1 MTPLPNRFPILRAA
15 AIGALALL
23 VAMMALVHPAS
34 AEGDAASCATGG
46 TVPDEASTGLVADCD
61 ALLAVQD
68 TLAGSATLNWSV
80 DSSIADWEGVF
91 LEGSPLRV
99 TGLRLARAQLI
110 DVILPLPGEVSS
122 NYLNGE
128 IPPELGRLS
137 NLQELDLSF
146 NQLSGEIPFQLADLA
161 SLEVLALKGN
171 QLLTGCI
178 PEGLRDVA
186 SNDLE
191 DLGLPFCDVLLS
203 GLAISPGTLTPPFD
217 SYHTDYTTVV
227 GQSRVTVTPANDHNA
242 SFQFLDRNYAVLAD
256 ADGSLGGHQVDLGAG
271 VTTVRIRVISPDSR
285 ATHTYTIVDLAGRY
299 DANDDGAIDRD
310 EVLDAI
316 DDYFDY
322 DDRITKDEVLEI
334 IGLYLFSAPP
344 TPTPVSTPVPRLS
357 LLDLAQSSAWYQA
370 SLEGAGTSIR
380 AARALILLQKIDE
393 HHPELAKVV
402 AGWTWFFDEDLVA
415 REVNVIEYLAALDE
429 EAPRLAD
436 LVVKFP
442 WIADGILKEE
452 ASAVGYLYE
461 LALHQGMADLA
472 VELTT
477 LPWILDGVTVAEAE
491 YGLGALRGLAI
502 AGEIGTTIDESEAID
517 LARRIAGLSWVTDGI
532 TEGEWEGM
540 WFLWGLARFD
550 IEFAKEIVDQS
561 WVTDVRTLSRQVRV
575 SLERLGFEEMALSK
589 LGNQP
594 WFADGLNDAE
604 AALVTTLYSV
614 AGRIQTGYNNYRRI
628 PELYDDLLENHHIQH
643 KTVSLTLAGDV
654 NIWVIESATPP
665 AEEDLLTVIAETAR
679 IVEGLLGIPFPTT
692 DIILLVLPSGH
703 GIRGSHMKTH
713 MMLIRHAGKD
723 VPVPFIPHET
733 AHYYFELGPRW
744 FREGGAQ
751 FIEGYINDQMGVADL
766 ADRRVWVSE
775 KALPDMQWRPEP

>member
-1 MTPLPNRFPILRAA
+1 M
-15 AIGALALL
+15 
-23 VAMMALVHPAS
+23 
-34 AEGDAASCATGG
+34 
-46 TVPDEASTGLVADCD
+46 
-61 ALLAVQD
+61 
-68 TLAGSATLNWSV
+68 
-80 DSSIADWEGVF
+80 
-91 LEGSPLRV
+91 
-99 TGLRLARAQLI
+99 
-110 DVILPLPGEVSS
+110 
-122 NYLNGE
+122 
-128 IPPELGRLS
+128 
-137 NLQELDLSF
+137 
-146 NQLSGEIPFQLADLA
+146 
-161 SLEVLALKGN
+161 
-171 QLLTGCI
+171 
-178 PEGLRDVA
+178 
-186 SNDLE
+186 
-191 DLGLPFCDVLLS
+191 
-203 GLAISPGTLTPPFD
+203 
-217 SYHTDYTTVV
+217 
-227 GQSRVTVTPANDHNA
+227 
-242 SFQFLDRNYAVLAD
+242 
-256 ADGSLGGHQVDLGAG
+256 
-271 VTTVRIRVISPDSR
+271 
-285 ATHTYTIVDLAGRY
+285 
-299 DANDDGAIDRD
+299 
-310 EVLDAI
+310 
-316 DDYFDY
+316 
-322 DDRITKDEVLEI
+322 
-334 IGLYLFSAPP
+334 
-344 TPTPVSTPVPRLS
+344 
-357 LLDLAQSSAWYQA
+357 
-370 SLEGAGTSIR
+370 
-380 AARALILLQKIDE
+380 
-393 HHPELAKVV
+393 AKVV

-442 WIADGILKEE
+442 WIEDGILKEE

-472 VELTT
+472 VELAT

-502 AGEIGTTIDESEAID
+502 GGEIGTTIDESEAID

-643 KTVSLTLAGDV
+643 KTVSLPLAGDV

-733 AHYYFELGPRW
+733 AHYYFELGPLW

-751 FIEGYINDQMGVADL
+751 FIEGYINDQMGVEDL

-775 KALPDMQWRPEP
+775 KAQSLCFELNRIENIRHSAYVGGGGESCPYLMGEHFLFNLFDVVGEKAMTSALGELLQKPGPATEDDIYHAVLRHAPPDRKEAFKDLYRRLHGGAAAFPEPDFSGDHGDEPMTASDLGFGEAVNGMLDYMFDFDYFRFQASDGQRYRISTIHETLRYSSVRIYDAGGKRAWGWQRHWEVRDRIPYGVEVSWTAPSSGEYYLAVQNFGGKSGPYTVLIVPIEAVSDDHSDSAPTATDISVGETVDGVIDYDFDLDFFEVEVGAGKDYQLRIDCVTMPFCAVRQYESDGVTRGRHSATGVLGTGTTLSGSPTIGNSTSEFVAPSSGVYYLAVDGPYGSVGSYRFSISELDTG